1 MHGVLWLI
9 VVLVVVF
16 AFLACIETFAVTSAV
31 MLSVH
36 QVGMKTAAI
45 MVSLIV
51 GGVLLIVTLIELFPS
66 NLESQIEA
74 ELTQG
79 LKSKD

>member
-1 MHGVLWLI
+1 MVAFGILAFIEAFALSTAVL
-9 VVLVVVF
+9 
-16 AFLACIETFAVTSAV
+16 TNDQ
-31 MLSVH
+31 
-36 QVGMKTAAI
+36 QVALKTVGI
-45 MVSLIV
+45 MVSGLV
-51 GGVLLIVTLIELFPS
+51 GFALGLMALIELFPT

>member
-1 MHGVLWLI
+1 MV
-9 VVLVVVF
+9 
-16 AFLACIETFAVTSAV
+16 AFGILGFIEAFAVTAAFMV
-31 MLSVH
+31 SVH
-36 QVGMKTAAI
+36 NVGTKTAAI
-45 MVSLIV
+45 MISLIV
-51 GGVLLIVTLIELFPS
+51 GGVLLLMALIELFPT

>member
-1 MHGVLWLI
+1 M
-9 VVLVVVF
+9 VVF
-16 AFLACIETFAVTSAV
+16 AFLISIEAFALTTAIITDDD
-31 MLSVH
+31 
-36 QVGMKTAAI
+36 QVALKTIGI
-45 MVSLIV
+45 MVSLFV
-51 GGVLLIVTLIELFPS
+51 GGALVLMALIELFPP